1 MEGLIVYTD
10 GGSRGNPGPGG
21 AGAVIYRDGVELE
34 GASLFLGD
42 VTNNIAEYEA
52 IILGVSLAKKYAEPG
67 EAIHMRLDSELATKQ
82 LKGEY
87 KIKQEHLKELAARVK
102 EEVRGLSV
110 TFTHVRREQNKRAD
124 ELANIAM
131 DEGTM

>member
-1 MEGLIVYTD
+1 MDGLIVYTD

-34 GASLFLGD
+34 GAALFLGD

-52 IILGVSLAKKYAEPG
+52 IILGVALAKKYALKG
-67 EAIHMRLDSELATKQ
+67 EKIHMRLDSELATKQ

-102 EEVRGLSV
+102 ADIEGLHV

-124 ELANIAM
+124 ELANQAM
-131 DEGTM
+131 DEGMM

>member
-1 MEGLIVYTD
+1 MKGLIVYTD

-34 GASLFLGD
+34 GASLFLGE

-52 IILGVSLAKKYAEPG
+52 IILGVSLAKKYAKPG
-67 EAIHMRLDSELATKQ
+67 ETIQMRLDSELATKQ

-87 KIKQEHLKELAARVK
+87 KIKQEHLKELVARVK
-102 EEVRGLSV
+102 EEIKDFSV

-131 DEGTM
+131 DEGVM

>member
-1 MEGLIVYTD
+1 MDGLIVYTD

-21 AGAVIYRDGVELE
+21 AGAVVYRDGVELE
-34 GASLFLGD
+34 AAALFLGD

-52 IILGVSLAKKYAEPG
+52 IILGISLAKKYIHDG
-67 EAIHMRLDSELATKQ
+67 ELIQVRLDSELATKQ

-102 EEVRGLSV
+102 AETMGLNV
-110 TFTHVRREQNKRAD
+110 TYTHVYREQNKRAD
-124 ELANIAM
+124 ELANQAM
-131 DEGTM
+131 DEGMM

>member
-1 MEGLIVYTD
+1 MKGLIVYSD

-34 GASLFLGD
+34 GAYLFLGD

-52 IILGVSLAKKYAEPG
+52 IILGVSLAKKYMNAG
-67 EAIHMRLDSELATKQ
+67 EKVHFRLDSELATKQ

-87 KIKQEHLKELAARVK
+87 KIKQPHLKELADRVK
-102 EEVRGLSV
+102 EETAGLHVS
-110 TFTHVRREQNKRAD
+110 FSHVRREQNKRAD

-131 DEGTM
+131 DEGSM